1 MQSSFLDQHL
11 TPNWTVPHHVQQVC
25 LGIGCRPSERYY
37 SDDKLGFHDLR
48 ALVEERLAFE
58 ELVQVLQPAATN
70 DVVDDTA
77 PIVALF
83 LSALL
88 IICTMTG
95 PKIRWFTSSR
105 RMLLMMSA
113 GVSCFWFNRQLY
125 RPFLVDEGSPTL
137 YQQYPN
143 VFEMDPRSLQDLCDG
158 NRTHDFVLTPESRDE
173 SWPNLFSPIESVPAD
188 GNRVRFMALHFP
200 QWYPDPANGMLDDWR
215 YFQNPNFTYNINRV
229 PIVRPIGHIYYDNR
243 CRAVRRTQGHL
254 AKRYGLD
261 ALVYYIYFGSNVWLL
276 SEVLRA
282 LLDDGEPKI
291 DFAFMWPN
299 EDFGGKYEPRY
310 DRPDLLADILAP
322 FFSRQSYLRIDGH
335 PLFYIYHGSRVPE
348 EFWSQLNEALAVKYD
363 LPSIHLIVCIQKHGG
378 GLKPHPSASGYAEFP
393 PNTHEHVWRYHGHVE
408 WPRYPIEMRPH
419 QLGMTIN
426 FDNTPRMSNGDPTH
440 LPQNLTKS
448 RSVPGEPTTPEEFRT
463 RCMER
468 VKNWLMNHEDD
479 KLKYPEILGKDT
491 NPKVVMVFAWNEWSE
506 QAALEPSDL
515 YGYGMLEALRDCVV
529 FTRALED
536 ALSQAQW
543 LGSVP

>member
-1 MQSSFLDQHL
+1 ML
-11 TPNWTVPHHVQQVC
+11 HHNVQIVC
-25 LGIGCRPSERYY
+25 HDIGCRPSEKDN
-37 SDDKLGFHDLR
+37 SDVKLDFHAIVDK
-48 ALVEERLAFE
+48 RLAFE
-58 ELVQVLQPAATN
+58 EVVQVAQPAATKI
-70 DVVDDTA
+70 VVDHTA
-77 PIVALF
+77 PVIVIVF
-83 LSALL
+83 LSAWLISGQKIKRFTNARRRILL
-88 IICTMTG
+88 
-95 PKIRWFTSSR
+95 PW
-105 RMLLMMSA
+105 A

-125 RPFLVDEGSPTL
+125 RPFLVEESSTL

-143 VFEMDPRSLQDLCDG
+143 VFEIDRNILHDICDG
-158 NRTHDFVLTPESRDE
+158 NITHDFVLTPESPDE
-173 SWPNLFSPIESVPAD
+173 SWPDLFSPIESVPAD
-188 GNRVRFMALHFP
+188 GNHVRFMAIHFP
-200 QWYPDPANGMLDDWR
+200 QWYPDPANDMLDDWR
-215 YFQNPNFTYNINRV
+215 FFQNPNLTHNYNSV
-229 PIVRPIGHIYYDNR
+229 PIARPRGHIYYDNR

-261 ALVYYIYFGSNVWLL
+261 ALVYYIYFGSNLWLL
-276 SEVLRA
+276 SEVLSA
-282 LLDDGEPKI
+282 LLDDGEPNI

-335 PLFYIYHGSRVPE
+335 PLFYIYHGSRLPMK
-348 EFWSQLNEALAVKYD
+348 FLDQLNEALAAKYD
-363 LPSIHLIVCIQKHGG
+363 IPSIHLIVCIQRSGED
-378 GLKPHPSASGYAEFP
+378 LYPQEFARGYAEFP
-393 PNTHEHVWRYHGHVE
+393 QNTHERVWSYHGHVE

-426 FDNTPRMSNGDPTH
+426 FDNTLRMSNGDPAN
-440 LPQNLTKS
+440 LPQNLSKS

-479 KLKYPEILGKDT
+479 KVKYPEILGRDT

-506 QAALEPSDL
+506 QATLEPSDL
-515 YGYGMLEALRDCVV
+515 YGYGMLEAMRDCVV

-536 ALSQAQW
+536 ALSKTQW